1 MRRSREKEMMDF
13 PGNPPDLLEED
24 LGNLRLLNRTLGGRR
39 GVLRG
44 LSRLVDKRRITR
56 FSLLDVGTGS
66 GDIPVAIVRWARA
79 DGISVRIVA
88 LEADP
93 VTAAVARRL
102 TKELPEISVVRGDAF
117 CPPFS
122 PASFDFVLSSQL
134 LHHFPEEQI
143 VVLLRRW
150 SGLARRG
157 LLVSDLIRHPLAYF
171 GIRLLTCLFTCNEM
185 TRTDAPLSVRRA
197 FTLAEWRELF
207 RRAGIGEFAL
217 SSLFP
222 FRLFAFFSKD
232 ECGAV

>member
-1 MRRSREKEMMDF
+1 MMDF
-13 PGNPPDLLEED
+13 PGNPPDLLGED

-44 LSRLVDKRRITR
+44 LRHLVEKKKIAR

-66 GDIPVAIVRWARA
+66 GDIPVAVVRWARGR
-79 DGISVRIVA
+79 GIAVRIIA
-88 LEADP
+88 LEPDP

-102 TKELPEISVVRGDAF
+102 TKDLPEISVVRGDAF
-117 CPPFS
+117 RPPFS

-134 LHHFPEEQI
+134 LHHFSEEQI

-171 GIRLLTCLFTCNEM
+171 GIRLLTFLFSRNEM

-197 FTLAEWRELF
+197 FTRAEWRELF
-207 RRAGIGEFAL
+207 RRAGIGEFQL
-217 SSLFP
+217 FPFFP
-222 FRLFAFFSKD
+222 FRLLALFPWEDRDA
-232 ECGAV
+232 AV